1 MERLND
7 LFFSSK
13 ASDGLTYEQILTDV
27 QRFVTQNHA
36 DTLSNEGNP
45 EEARK
50 LLKDYILQYV
60 QNRSYH
66 VDGQTTEELVDS
78 LYEDMAGMR
87 HQRTVRNGT
96 ALGFLPSMP
105 MMISKSLP
113 VEDTPRRSRTD
124 FPHPRL
130 LST

>member
-45 EEARK
+45 EEARA
-50 LLKDYILQYV
+50 L
-60 QNRSYH
+60 
-66 VDGQTTEELVDS
+66 DS
-78 LYEDMAGMR
+78 L
-87 HQRTVRNGT
+87 
-96 ALGFLPSMP
+96 P
-105 MMISKSLP
+105 MDLQDK
-113 VEDTPRRSRTD
+113 RSCQG
-124 FPHPRL
+124 
-130 LST
+130 

>member
-50 LLKDYILQYV
+50 LL
-60 QNRSYH
+60 N
-66 VDGQTTEELVDS
+66 
-78 LYEDMAGMR
+78 
-87 HQRTVRNGT
+87 
-96 ALGFLPSMP
+96 
-105 MMISKSLP
+105 
-113 VEDTPRRSRTD
+113 
-124 FPHPRL
+124 
-130 LST
+130 

>member
-66 VDGQTTEELVDS
+66 VDGQTTDELVDS
-78 LYEDMAGMR
+78 LYEDMAGISFLK
-87 HQRTVRNGT
+87 NG
-96 ALGFLPSMP
+96 S
-105 MMISKSLP
+105 ISP
-113 VEDTPRRSRTD
+113 A
-124 FPHPRL
+124 
-130 LST
+130 